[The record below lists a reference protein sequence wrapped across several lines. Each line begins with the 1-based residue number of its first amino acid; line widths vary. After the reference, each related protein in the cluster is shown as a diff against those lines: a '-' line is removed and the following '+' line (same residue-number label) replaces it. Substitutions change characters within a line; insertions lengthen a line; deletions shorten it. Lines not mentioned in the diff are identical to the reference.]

1 MDPTISTLGIPTG
14 IAGWDLLQNKTPA
27 DYPALTKDPVVQRE
41 ISYFEQNAP
50 KAATAQ
56 ALLSDPRLQDFALTA
71 YGLTSESGFTALMQK
86 VLNSNPSDSKSFAA
100 QLSDSRFTQIA
111 TAFNYG
117 GASTPVVPPVAS
129 TAEVAVDGLY
139 QQSDF
144 SSFSGTF
151 GGVSVSNVDVSGATT
166 YQGLANTLQ
175 AALRRADGNRGDIS
189 VTLDGTNLKFS
200 DAQGRGTASAFAWI
214 ANPANTQVA
223 PTAASPTSL
232 VAGAAAVAATGGP
245 TVTSATFISQVV
257 QKYTEAQFETV
268 VGNTSN
274 PLREALYAKQQ
285 LPSITN
291 WYSVIADPALAN
303 VIQTV
308 LGLPAS
314 FGAVNVDQQAQTLAQ
329 RMSIKDFQDPA
340 KLSKL
345 LTQFVAMSDQGTQNT
360 PASSALQL
368 LSSTQP
374 SNGIINLT
382 LPTSG
387 SSAGTTTDSF
397 SSGSSAALLFST

>member
-1 MDPTISTLGIPTG
+1 MDPTISTLGIPDG
-14 IAGWDLLQNKTPA
+14 IAGWNLLQTKTPA
-27 DYPALTKDPVVQRE
+27 DFPALTKDPVVQRE

-50 KAATAQ
+50 KATTAQ
-56 ALLSDPRLQDFALTA
+56 ALLADPRLQDFVLTA

-86 VLNSNPSDSKSFAA
+86 VLNSNPTQSTSFAA

-139 QQSDF
+139 QQSNF

-200 DAQGRGTASAFAWI
+200 DAKGRGTASAFAWI

-223 PTAASPTSL
+223 PTAPNPTSL

-245 TVTSATFISQVV
+245 TVTSATFINQVV

-285 LPSITN
+285 LPNITN
-291 WYSVIADPALAN
+291 WYSLIANPALAN

-345 LTQFVAMSDQGTQNT
+345 LTQFVALSGDQTQNT
-360 PASSALQL
+360 SASSALQL

-382 LPTSG
+382 LPTAG
-387 SSAGTTTDSF
+387 SATDSF

>member
-200 DAQGRGTASAFAWI
+200 DAKGRGTASAFAWI